1 MHCRRIRGVV
11 ADVVTEDTVEDEGGK
26 INIGTV

>member
-1 MHCRRIRGVV
+1 MHCRKISRVV
-11 ADVVTEDTVEDEGGK
+11 ADVVAEDAVEDEGGK